1 MSQMPQA
8 PAQEMCCT
16 GSRESSLGRVNRQGL
31 ETAVSLEITGE
42 KIKKKTNNQN
52 LAGIGIHVVAV
63 NKYTL
68 IKGNTNGRSPLKQ
81 SKRNPTYICQ

>member
-16 GSRESSLGRVNRQGL
+16 GSRESSLGRVNRKGL

-42 KIKKKTNNQN
+42 KIKKKKKKSEFSWHWDTC
-52 LAGIGIHVVAV
+52 G
-63 NKYTL
+63 
-68 IKGNTNGRSPLKQ
+68 S
-81 SKRNPTYICQ
+81 CE